1 MILQSGIFSIIFA
14 MSLRGLGVYSKMG
27 SVFLTAA
34 ISGGAVIPG
43 IMSPVTSSR
52 GAQYSFCIVIAVF
65 AFGALLPLYAILVP
79 AAKQQVDPV
88 HIPRDDSSSCERPK
102 SSNRLSQAL
111 SAVVRRKKR
120 SSDLPTTEHVERKQE
135 TWPG

>member
-1 MILQSGIFSIIFA
+1 
-14 MSLRGLGVYSKMG
+14 MSLRGLGAYTKMG

-43 IMSPVTSSR
+43 IMSPVKSR
-52 GAQYSFCIVIAVF
+52 LGVQRSLCVVVAVF
-65 AFGALLPLYAILVP
+65 ALGALLPLYTLFVP
-79 AAKQQVDPV
+79 AAKAQVDPV
-88 HIPRDDSSSCERPK
+88 HEPRYQSSTSEQPNSSS
-102 SSNRLSQAL
+102 RLSKAL

-120 SSDLPTTEHVERKQE
+120 LSGLPTANHVEDKQD

>member
-1 MILQSGIFSIIFA
+1 
-14 MSLRGLGVYSKMG
+14 MSLRGLGVYTKMG

-52 GAQYSFCIVIAVF
+52 GVRYSFCVVVAVF
-65 AFGALLPLYAILVP
+65 AFGTLLPLYTILVP

-88 HIPRDDSSSCERPK
+88 HIPRDGSSSSERPK
-102 SSNRLSQAL
+102 PPSRLSQAF
-111 SAVVRRKKR
+111 SAVVRRKKC
-120 SSDLPTTEHVERKQE
+120 SSDLPTTEHLERKQE

>member
-1 MILQSGIFSIIFA
+1 
-14 MSLRGLGVYSKMG
+14 MSLRGLGAYTKSG

-52 GAQYSFCIVIAVF
+52 GVRYSFCVVVAVF
-65 AFGALLPLYAILVP
+65 AFGALLPLYIMLIP

-88 HIPRDDSSSCERPK
+88 HIPRDDPSSRETPK
-102 SSNRLSQAL
+102 SSSRLSQAL
-111 SAVVRRKKR
+111 GAVVRRKKR
-120 SSDLPTTEHVERKQE
+120 SSDQPTAEHVENKQE
-135 TWPG
+135 TWLG